1 MEFKKER
8 NFIVA
13 YDGVIK
19 MGAWDISNGSFIGKS
34 GKPVKTVPSCFTYH
48 NLPSWRGTGA
58 NDLAYAI
65 YWYRTN
71 LSDNYTNVMGAHFE
85 QLLSLGLFPNSIHSL
100 YDKPNL
106 SKKIVEYLKEE
117 NQSYY
122 DSFKVARYLTLIQ
135 HEQYLNTLPDWGK
148 EVFIRLMKDNLPID
162 YIKTALSRV
171 VHEHIDAF
179 YGNIYDVSGSI
190 ANIMR
195 DYYDISMRLF
205 NKVEVEKNFLTKY
218 AILKYLA
225 EEYKNQHYNEELVK
239 HNDKS
244 WLYYEN
250 ETFIVKPILTKEDFH
265 TEGESQRNCVERLYM
280 EKVYKGQ
287 THVVTIR
294 RKSDPDKN
302 YITCEV
308 SNIGRIVQYL
318 AFANSYPQEADAKA
332 FKEEYGAHLH
342 ANYTDS
348 NND

>member
-19 MGAWDISNGSFIGKS
+19 LGAWDISNGSFIGKS
-34 GKPVKTVPSCFTYH
+34 GKPVKTVPSCFTYR
-48 NLPSWRGTGA
+48 NLPSWRRGT

-85 QLLSLGLFPNSIHSL
+85 QLLSLGLFPNSTNSL
-100 YDKPNL
+100 CDKLNL
-106 SKKIVEYLKEE
+106 NKKIVEYLKEE
-117 NQSYY
+117 NQGYY
-122 DSFKVARYLTLIQ
+122 DSIKVARYLALIQ
-135 HEQYLNTLPDWGK
+135 YEQYINTLPDWAK
-148 EVFIRLMKDNLPID
+148 DVFSNLLGSDIPTD
-162 YIKTALSRV
+162 YIKTALNRV
-171 VHEHIDAF
+171 IHEHVDAF
-179 YGNIYDVSGSI
+179 VKDTYYISGKIYE
-190 ANIMR
+190 MLK
-195 DYYDISMRLF
+195 DYYNISMTLF

-225 EEYKNQHYNEELVK
+225 EEYKNQHYNDELVK
-239 HNDKS
+239 NNDKP

-265 TEGESQRNCVERLYM
+265 IEGEAQRNCVERMYM

-294 RKSDPDKN
+294 RKSDPDKS

-308 SNIGRIVQYL
+308 NNDGRIWQYL
-318 AFANSYPQEADAKA
+318 ARCNETPKEQDARNFKA
-332 FKEEYGAHLH
+332 EYSQHLKKNYKE
-342 ANYTDS
+342 N
-348 NND
+348 